1 MKTPNNVL
9 TSASLFITL
18 VPKMNV
24 NTYLLKKNVTLCN
37 QKECQCLLPQKS
49 QYFVALKDW
58 QHSVTQKYFS
68 QKELKNVI
76 FQLHCLMLI
85 SKLWLKN
92 TYKLS
97 PLQVLGENSVRG

>member
-9 TSASLFITL
+9 NSVSLFITL

-37 QKECQCLLPQKS
+37 QKECQCLLPKKS

-58 QHSVTQKYFS
+58 QHSVTQKHVR
-68 QKELKNVI
+68 QKEFEKCHIPVTLFNA
-76 FQLHCLMLI
+76 
-85 SKLWLKN
+85 
-92 TYKLS
+92 
-97 PLQVLGENSVRG
+97 